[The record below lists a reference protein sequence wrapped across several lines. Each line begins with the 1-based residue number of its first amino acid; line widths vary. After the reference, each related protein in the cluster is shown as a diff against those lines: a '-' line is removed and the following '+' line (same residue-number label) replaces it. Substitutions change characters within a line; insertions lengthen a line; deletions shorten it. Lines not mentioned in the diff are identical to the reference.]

1 MDTTGTLK
9 ATKPRR
15 RALRSI
21 GAVLAGL
28 VAIFVLSTATDVALH
43 AAGVFPPWGVRMGDS
58 LFLLALSYRIV
69 YGVAG
74 CYVSARLAPD
84 RPMLHALALGA
95 VGVVLSTA
103 GAVAMWDA
111 GPAWYSLGVI
121 AIAIPCAWAGGK
133 LAMARTG

>member
-1 MDTTGTLK
+1 MPERPPSGSQ
-9 ATKPRR
+9 APR
-15 RALRSI
+15 RALRRV

-28 VAIFVLSTATDVALH
+28 IAIFALSTATDVALH
-43 AAGVFPPWGVRMGDS
+43 ATRVFPPWEVRMSDA
-58 LFLLALSYRIV
+58 LFLLALAYRIA
-69 YGVAG
+69 YGIAG
-74 CYVSARLAPD
+74 CYVTARLAPD
-84 RPMLHALALGA
+84 RPMHHALALGA
-95 VGVVLSTA
+95 VGVVLSAA